1 MKVKDFLRGLS
12 WLIVLNLIVK
22 PVWIFGIDRQV
33 QNELG
38 HESYGF
44 YFSIYNLSVI
54 LSILADAGLSNMF
67 NRQLALRQAPSFSRL
82 ISLKFLLSVIFM
94 TAYFFICWLTGIR
107 ITEVV
112 ILVGV
117 LQLLTSFLLFFRS
130 IITGNQ
136 HFRTDAGISVLD
148 KILMIILAG
157 SLLYL
162 PHTGDITLSNFLII
176 QCGCTAFAMVVAF
189 VFATRSM
196 RGHEPGETEFSSILK
211 LTYPFILLILLMSMH
226 NRLDGFM
233 LERLHSN
240 GAHEAGVYAAAYRL
254 LDAGNMVG
262 YLAASFLVPFAARNI
277 SNKSLISDIVL
288 RLRHGL
294 MLLAISVAVIGYMFA
309 DKIYSL
315 LYHRTGDEWKV
326 LGLCLLVLPAYY
338 LIHLY
343 GSLLT
348 ACGFIKKFT
357 AIMLVSVVF
366 NILLNLAFI
375 PGYGA
380 LGCCYSA
387 LITQYFCAL
396 LCWYFATENLD
407 LKTEWKS
414 ILAYLGFGILIAAAC
429 YWIK

>member
-1 MKVKDFLRGLS
+1 MNVKQFLKGLS
-12 WLIVLNLIVK
+12 WLIVLNLFVK

-38 HESYGF
+38 HDTYGF
-44 YFSIYNLSVI
+44 YFSIFNLSVI
-54 LSILADAGLSNMF
+54 LGIIADAGLSNMF
-67 NRQLALRQAPSFSRL
+67 NRQLALREAPSFSRL
-82 ISLKFLLSVIFM
+82 IVLKFLLAFIFLVL
-94 TAYFFICWLTGIR
+94 YFFICWLTGIK

-112 ILVGV
+112 VLVGI

-136 HFRTDAGISVLD
+136 HFRSDAGISVLD
-148 KILMIILAG
+148 KILMIILCG
-157 SLLYL
+157 SLIYL
-162 PHTGDITLSNFLII
+162 PHIGDISLTNFLFI
-176 QCGCTAFAMVVAF
+176 QCGCTAFAMTVAF

-196 RGHEPGETEFSSILK
+196 KGHAPGLREFSSILK

-233 LERLHSN
+233 LERLHVH
-240 GAHEAGVYAAAYRL
+240 GAYEAGVYAAAYRL

-277 SNKSLISDIVL
+277 TNRKVISDTTL
-288 RLRHGL
+288 KLRHGL
-294 MLLAISVAVIGYMFA
+294 MLLAISVAIIGYLFA
-309 DKIYSL
+309 DKIYLL
-315 LYHRTGDEWKV
+315 LYHKNGDEWKV

-348 ACGFIKKFT
+348 ASGAIKKFT
-357 AIMLVSVVF
+357 VIMLVSVGLNIVF
-366 NILLNLAFI
+366 NLFFI
-375 PGYGA
+375 PEYGA
-380 LGCCYSA
+380 LGCGFSA
-387 LITQYFCAL
+387 LMTQYFCAV
-396 LCWYFATENLD
+396 LCWYYATEKLD
-407 LKTEWKS
+407 LATEWRS
-414 ILAYLGFGILIAAAC
+414 VLAYLGFGILVALAC